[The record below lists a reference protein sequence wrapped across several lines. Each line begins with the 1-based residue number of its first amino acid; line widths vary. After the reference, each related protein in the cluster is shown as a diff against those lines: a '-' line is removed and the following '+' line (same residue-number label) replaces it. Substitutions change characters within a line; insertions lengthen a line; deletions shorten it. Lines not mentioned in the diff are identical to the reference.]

1 MFKLIYGYLF
11 QNSNRNKYSVIA
23 LKHRT
28 SLWHV
33 YRIEHAN
40 QSTLCVTDAFTAN
53 YTGRVLSVK
62 LSVISFFS
70 GSLLKAADRESVA
83 SDQLT
88 V

>member
-33 YRIEHAN
+33 YRIAHDKPIHSLRDGCIYRELHR
-40 QSTLCVTDAFTAN
+40 Q
-53 YTGRVLSVK
+53 G
-62 LSVISFFS
+62 VIS
-70 GSLLKAADRESVA
+70 
-83 SDQLT
+83 
-88 V
+88 